1 MPEGIEPKIHTLEML
16 ETYGKFAVE
25 PLERG
30 FGQTLGNALR
40 RVLLNYVPGAAITGV
55 RIEGA
60 LHEFSTLPG
69 VVEDTTEILL
79 NIRELA
85 IKVHGEDSGRDEQ
98 PRVMRLEASGEGKV
112 LAADIV
118 TPPDV
123 EIVNPEVHIAELA
136 EKSARLAIDMWVERG
151 KGYRRMD
158 EYDRERRT
166 AEAIPM
172 DAVFSPVVRVA
183 YAIEP
188 TRVGYRTDYDR
199 LILELWTNGTVA
211 PNEAISIAAKNLHEY
226 LVIFFDY
233 RPVAAA
239 AEAGEAGAELLRKP
253 ELEYRIEDLD
263 FSVRTYNCLKKEQIN
278 ALGELIEYTEH
289 DLLSIRNFGKRS
301 LAEVVEKL
309 SQFDL
314 HLKEP
319 PGGVE
324 DELAL
329 ELEDEI

>member
-1 MPEGIEPKIHTLEML
+1 MPEGIEPKIHTLEMS
-16 ETYGKFAVE
+16 ETYGKFSVE

-30 FGQTLGNALR
+30 YGHTLGNALR

-69 VVEDTTEILL
+69 VVEDTTELLL
-79 NIRELA
+79 NIKELA
-85 IKVHGEDSGRDEQ
+85 IKIHGEDAEDEQ

-112 LAADIV
+112 LAGDIV

-123 EIVNPEVHIAELA
+123 EIINPEAVIAELVT
-136 EKSARLAIDMWVERG
+136 KSARLAIDMWVERG
-151 KGYRRMD
+151 RGYRRLD

-166 AEAIPM
+166 ADVIPI

-183 YAIEP
+183 YVVEP
-188 TRVGYRTDYDR
+188 TRVGYRTDFDR
-199 LILELWTNGTVA
+199 LIIELWGNGTVA
-211 PNEAISIAAKNLHEY
+211 PNEAVSMAAKSLHEY
-226 LVIFFDY
+226 LIIFFDY
-233 RPVAAA
+233 TPVAPA
-239 AEAGEAGAELLRKP
+239 AEAEEAGPEVVRKP

-278 ALGELIEYTEH
+278 TLGELVEYAED

-309 SQFDL
+309 GQFDL
-314 HLKEP
+314 CLKEP
-319 PGGVE
+319 PGRLE
-324 DELAL
+324 DELVM
-329 ELEDEI
+329 ELDDEV